1 MTLYVMRY
9 RLGNMNILIT
19 GKNGF
24 IGRNLT
30 ENLSMYNVTAVGR
43 EELDL
48 QDTKA
53 VEAYLKEH
61 HFDVIIHTANVN
73 TSRNTDTPPYASL
86 DGNLRM
92 FFNLERCRECYG
104 KMYYFGSGA
113 EYDLRHYIPNMKE
126 EYFDTYVP
134 ADPYGFSK
142 YIMSKA
148 CHVTEN
154 IYDLRLFGVFGKYEE
169 WERRFISNAICRALK
184 GKDIT
189 LQKNVYFDYLWVED
203 LCEIMHWFIENDPQY
218 KCYNVCR
225 GTKID
230 LYTLACMVRAEL
242 GIDCNIVVG
251 ESGWK
256 PEYTGNN
263 ERLLAEIGGYQFMEF
278 QKSIKSLCQYYKANL
293 DRIDEAKL
301 L

>member
-1 MTLYVMRY
+1 MD
-9 RLGNMNILIT
+9 ILIT

-30 ENLSMYNVTAVGR
+30 EKLFMYNVTAVGR
-43 EELDL
+43 KELDL

-53 VEAYLKEH
+53 VETYLQNH
-61 HFDVIIHTANVN
+61 YFDVIIHTANVN
-73 TSRNTDTPPYASL
+73 TSRNTDVSPYASL

-92 FFNLERCRECYG
+92 FFNLVRCRDCYG

-113 EYDLRHYIPNMKE
+113 EYDMRHYIPNMKE

-142 YIMSKA
+142 YIMSKTCCEA
-148 CHVTEN
+148 EN
-154 IYDLRLFGVFGKYEE
+154 IYDLRLFGVFGRYEE

-184 GKDIT
+184 GRDIT
-189 LQKNVYFDYLWVED
+189 IQKNVYFDYLWIDD
-203 LCEIMHWFIENDPQY
+203 LCEIMRWFIENEPRH

-225 GTKID
+225 GSRID
-230 LYTLACMVRAEL
+230 LCTLACMVRDEL
-242 GIDCNIVVG
+242 GMDCNILVG

-256 PEYTGNN
+256 PEYSGNN
-263 ERLLAEIGGYQFMEF
+263 QRLLAEMGAYQFAGFRE
-278 QKSIKSLCQYYKANL
+278 SIESLCQYYKTNL
-293 DRIDEAKL
+293 DIIDEAKL
-301 L
+301 R